1 MAERKRKRKLFG
13 TDGIRGKANHPP
25 MTGETAYEVGRAAAY
40 VLRKKDGL
48 NKILI
53 GKDTRLSGYMLES
66 ALTSG
71 ICSMGMH
78 VVLVGPLPTPGIAF
92 VTRSLRADAGVVIS
106 ASHNPY
112 DDNGIKFF
120 SSDGY
125 KLPDSTEYE
134 IEDMMDQPMKM
145 VESRDL
151 GKVYRME
158 DSRAR
163 YIEFCKNSIPF
174 RTSLKGMK
182 IVLDC
187 AHGATYHVAPNVFRE
202 LGAEV
207 FEIGVSPNGLNINKD
222 CGALHPDNMR
232 SMVLEQQADLGI
244 AFDGDGDRLMMM
256 DASGEVMDGDEILFV
271 IAKSQLV
278 SGGLGGGVVGT
289 LMSNLGLEHAL
300 KTQGIPFERANVGD
314 RYVMEKL
321 KANGWSIG
329 GESSGHIIALNQ
341 TTTGDGIIAALQ
353 VLNWMV
359 NKGFTLAEARMGMQK
374 YPQIMVNVPLT
385 HKLNTDDFPQIQQA
399 VETAEQELANTG
411 RVLLRPSGTEPLI
424 RVMVEGQDA
433 RQVDTLAHQ
442 IADVV
447 KQVATA
453 T

>member
-1 MAERKRKRKLFG
+1 MSRRYFG
-13 TDGIRGKANHPP
+13 TDGIRGSVGQTP
-25 MTGETAYEVGRAAAY
+25 MTAEFVMKLGWAAGK
-40 VLRKKDGL
+40 VLSKEGKGHVV
-48 NKILI
+48 I
-53 GKDTRLSGYMLES
+53 GKDTRISGYIFEAALE
-66 ALTSG
+66 AGLAAAGLDVTL
-71 ICSMGMH
+71 MGPM
-78 VVLVGPLPTPGIAF
+78 PTPAVAYMTQAQRATAGI
-92 VTRSLRADAGVVIS
+92 VIS

-112 DDNGIKFF
+112 YDDGVKFF
-120 SSDGY
+120 NSDGF
-125 KLPDSTEYE
+125 KLPDSTEHE
-134 IEDMMDQPMKM
+134 IEEMIEQPMQM

-207 FEIGVSPNGLNINKD
+207 FEMGVSPNGLNINKD
-222 CGALHPDNMR
+222 CGALHPEAMR
-232 SMVLEQQADLGI
+232 ALVLEHQADVGI

-289 LMSNLGLEHAL
+289 LMTNLGLEHAL

-321 KANGWSIG
+321 KANGWYIG

-359 NKGFTLAEARMGMQK
+359 DKGLTLAEARMGMSK
-374 YPQIMVNVPLT
+374 YPQLMVNVPLS
-385 HKLNTDDFPQIQQA
+385 HKFNTDDFPQIQQA
-399 VETAEQELANTG
+399 VEAAEQELNGKG

-424 RVMVEGQDA
+424 RVMVEGQDE
-433 RQVDTLAHQ
+433 RLVDSLAHQ

-447 KQVATA
+447 KEAAAVN
-453 T
+453 